1 MATWNPGLSNT
12 GSFSESMGSWVANES
27 FDALWLIFYG
37 LRSRMIMDESEGYCQ
52 PSRSEKGVWST
63 EINWLKSRGSGG
75 SCWDAETISV
85 SSSYSFSHIS
95 WERAIAP
102 PEVKQV
108 LSSGFTLF
116 PHGRRNFHPM
126 QIGEK
131 RGCCLLIREVFFFF
145 NLVIFLPLCGS
156 LE

>member
-1 MATWNPGLSNT
+1 MRVKPTVNLQGQRRECGPRRLT
-12 GSFSESMGSWVANES
+12 GSNLEGLG
-27 FDALWLIFYG
+27 ALVEMQRQSVCP
-37 LRSRMIMDESEGYCQ
+37 LRI
-52 PSRSEKGVWST
+52 P
-63 EINWLKSRGSGG
+63 
-75 SCWDAETISV
+75 
-85 SSSYSFSHIS
+85 SHILAGK
-95 WERAIAP
+95 EPP